1 MEYVL
6 VGWGRIQLDF
16 KLWHLLLI
24 YKKKKFKCCQHEKQ
38 TLKSLISLFKV
49 HPHFIMLFLILC
61 ICKAFRL
68 DYVLTSSFPLS
79 NTNQYIS
86 SLKDDTLSRSK
97 HDFSPVRREI
107 NSWRKECSSQDLKQ
121 QCMQNISWWH
131 FVLLQNVGS
140 AAPIICV
147 LEINLY
153 TGASSILY

>member
-1 MEYVL
+1 ML
-6 VGWGRIQLDF
+6 VRWGKVQLDF

-24 YKKKKFKCCQHEKQ
+24 YKKKLKCCQHGKQ

-68 DYVLTSSFPLS
+68 DYVLTLSFPLS

-97 HDFSPVRREI
+97 HDFSPVRRENKQLEKGMQLMGFKAVVYVEHI
-107 NSWRKECSSQDLKQ
+107 LVAFCFTIEC
-121 QCMQNISWWH
+121 
-131 FVLLQNVGS
+131 
-140 AAPIICV
+140 
-147 LEINLY
+147 
-153 TGASSILY
+153 